1 MTKTNSEGWECN
13 DRQVCDGNRQMQY
26 FAKKKIWPELEL
38 NSHVRTAGGSR
49 DPGRTIRSLSGGF
62 NSGQSGYGL
71 EHGRS
76 SA

>member
-1 MTKTNSEGWECN
+1 MTDKYAMGIDKCN
-13 DRQVCDGNRQMQY
+13 ISL
-26 FAKKKIWPELEL
+26 KKIWPELEL
-38 NSHVRTAGGSR
+38 NSHVRTTGGSR
-49 DPGRTIRSLSGGF
+49 DPGKTIRSLSGGF